1 MSTKKIAKKKTIID
15 VIPAHTNVSEKRY
28 LYLIKKY
35 GSGVVNSG
43 TNLIILNEK

>member
-1 MSTKKIAKKKTIID
+1 MFDI
-15 VIPAHTNVSEKRY
+15 IPADVSTLSHKRY

-43 TNLIILNEK
+43 VHLIIKIK